1 LKVIK
6 AIIIINSFF
15 FQKELQLVTF
25 WLLNHCLYGTKK

>member
-25 WLLNHCLYGTKK
+25 WLLNHCLYGAKK